1 MRSLITTFDVNR
13 VQLNVLGTLQ
23 NLKCKIFERG
33 ILFRLLYRSVANWRM
48 IQWSERGIFQTTKR
62 LKRELA
68 TVAQDE
74 FIRMQI
80 LGWLST
86 WSDLK
91 NQFLENFVW
100 AVLSGHFTS
109 KFRLKINPLERATVV
124 LRADSV
130 VRIERENVSFRE
142 LHDDFRSGWKLSGFD
157 AFPARKEPGRRR
169 DGYSEILSRYFDWVS
184 LLRFSGNF

>member
-48 IQWSERGIFQTTKR
+48 IQWSERGVFQTTKR

>member
-13 VQLNVLGTLQ
+13 VQLNVLGILQ

-48 IQWSERGIFQTTKR
+48 IQSSETGIFQTTKR
-62 LKRELA
+62 LKREFA

-74 FIRMQI
+74 FRRMQI

-124 LRADSV
+124 LRADSA
-130 VRIERENVSFRE
+130 VRIERENVSFRK
-142 LHDDFRSGWKLSGFD
+142 LHDDFRSGWKLSRSD
-157 AFPARKEPGRRR
+157 AFPARKERGRRR
-169 DGYSEILSRYFDWVS
+169 DGYREILSRYFDWVS
-184 LLRFSGNF
+184 LLRFPGNF